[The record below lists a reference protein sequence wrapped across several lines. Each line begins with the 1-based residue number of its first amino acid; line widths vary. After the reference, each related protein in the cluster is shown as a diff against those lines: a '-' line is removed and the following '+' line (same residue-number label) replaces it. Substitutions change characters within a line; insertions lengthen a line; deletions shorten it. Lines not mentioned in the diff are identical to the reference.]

1 MKYVGAHVSAAG
13 GVENSVKNA
22 LDIGADGFAL
32 FTKNQRQWF
41 AKPLSEKNI
50 IKFKEYMQKHGFS
63 ADAILPHDS
72 YLINL
77 GHPETEKREKS
88 LKSFIDEAKRVESL
102 GLKYLN
108 FHPGSHLRKI
118 SEEEC
123 LDLICESLNFAIK
136 ESESCIFVLETTAG
150 QGSNLGYKFEHLAYI
165 IDNIKDKERIG
176 VCIDTAHIFA
186 AGYDIRTKEAYENT
200 MKKFDET
207 IGFKYLKGMHIND
220 SKAKFSSRVD
230 RHHSLGK
237 GEIGIDAFKFIMQ
250 DKRID
255 NIPLILETINPEIW
269 PQEIKFLKQMKNEES
284 NV

>member
-1 MKYVGAHVSAAG
+1 MKYIGAHVSAAG
-13 GVENSVKNA
+13 GVENAVKNA
-22 LDIGADGFAL
+22 VEIGADGFAL

-41 AKPLSEKNI
+41 AKPLSEENI
-50 IKFKEYMQKHGFS
+50 KKFKDYMQEHGFT
-63 ADAILPHDS
+63 ADAVLPHDS

-77 GHPETEKREKS
+77 GHPEVEKREKS

-108 FHPGSHLRKI
+108 FHPGSHLKKI

-123 LDLICESLNFAIK
+123 LDLISDSLNKAIK
-136 ESESCIFVLETTAG
+136 ETDSAVFVIETTAG

-165 IDNIKDKERIG
+165 IDKVTDKERIG

-186 AGYDIRTKEAYENT
+186 AGYDIRTKEAYEET
-200 MKKFDET
+200 MKKFDEI

-220 SKAKFSSRVD
+220 SKAKFASRVD

-255 NIPLILETINPEIW
+255 NIPLVLETIEPKIW
-269 PQEIKFLKQMKNEES
+269 AEEIKLLRSFD
-284 NV
+284 V

>member
-1 MKYVGAHVSAAG
+1 MKYIGAHVSAAG
-13 GVENSVKNA
+13 GVENAVKNA
-22 LDIGADGFAL
+22 VNIGASGFAL

-50 IKFKEYMQKHGFS
+50 TKFKEYMKEHNFT
-63 ADAILPHDS
+63 ADSVLPHDS

-77 GHPETEKREKS
+77 GHPEEEKRKKS
-88 LKSFIDEAKRVESL
+88 LKSFIDEAKRVEAL

-123 LDLICESLNFAIK
+123 LDLISESLNFAIK
-136 ESESCIFVLETTAG
+136 ETESCVFVLETTAG

-165 IDNIKDKERIG
+165 IDKVTDKERIG

-186 AGYDIRTKEAYENT
+186 AGYDIRTKETYEET
-200 MKKFDET
+200 MNKFDE
-207 IGFKYLKGMHIND
+207 IVGFKYLKGMHIND
-220 SKAKFSSRVD
+220 SKAKFNSRVD

-237 GEIGIDAFKFIMQ
+237 GEIGLDAFRFIMK

-255 NIPLILETINPEIW
+255 NIPLILETIDPDIW
-269 PQEIKFLKQMKNEES
+269 ADEIKLLKSFEDA
-284 NV
+284 V

>member
-1 MKYVGAHVSAAG
+1 MKYIGAHVSAAG
-13 GVENSVKNA
+13 GVENAVKNA
-22 LDIGADGFAL
+22 VEIGANGFAL

-50 IKFKEYMQKHGFS
+50 AKFKEYMQEHGFS
-63 ADAILPHDS
+63 ADAVLPHDS

-77 GHPETEKREKS
+77 GHPEEEKRKKS
-88 LKSFIDEAKRVESL
+88 LDSFIDEARRVEQL

-123 LDLICESLNFAIK
+123 LDLITESVNFAIK
-136 ESESCIFVLETTAG
+136 ETESCIFVLETTAG

-165 IDNIKDKERIG
+165 IDGIEDKERIG

-186 AGYDIRTKEAYENT
+186 AGYDIRTFDAYEKT
-200 MKKFDET
+200 MKEFDEI

-220 SKAKFSSRVD
+220 SKAKFASRVD

-250 DKRID
+250 DSRID
-255 NIPLILETINPEIW
+255 NIPLVLETIEPEIW
-269 PQEIKFLKQMKNEES
+269 AEEIKLLRSFEI
-284 NV
+284 

>member
-1 MKYVGAHVSAAG
+1 LKYVGAHVSAAG
-13 GVENSVKNA
+13 GVENAVINA
-22 LDIGADGFAL
+22 KEIGADGFAM

-50 IKFKEYMQKHGFS
+50 AKFKEYMKEHNFIP
-63 ADAILPHDS
+63 DAVLPHDS

-77 GHPETEKREKS
+77 GHPEEEKREKS

-108 FHPGSHLRKI
+108 FHPGSHLKKI

-123 LDLICESLNFAIK
+123 LELISNSVNKAID
-136 ESESCIFVLETTAG
+136 ETESCIFVIETTAG

-165 IDNIKDKERIG
+165 INRIKDKERIG

-186 AGYDIRTKEAYENT
+186 AGYDIRTKEAYEET
-200 MKKFDET
+200 MKKFDE
-207 IGFKYLKGMHIND
+207 IVGFKYLKGMHIND
-220 SKAKFSSRVD
+220 SKAKFASRVD

-255 NIPLILETINPEIW
+255 NIPLILETIDPSIW
-269 PQEIKFLKQMKNEES
+269 AEEIKMLRSFE

>member
-1 MKYVGAHVSAAG
+1 MKYIGAHVSAAG
-13 GVENSVKNA
+13 GVENAVKNA
-22 LDIGADGFAL
+22 VEIGANGFAL

-50 IKFKEYMQKHGFS
+50 SKFKEYMIEYGFS

-77 GHPETEKREKS
+77 GHPEEEKREKS
-88 LKSFIDEAKRVESL
+88 LNSFIDEARRVEAL

-123 LDLICESLNFAIK
+123 LDLISESVNKAIK
-136 ESESCIFVLETTAG
+136 ETESCIFVLETTAG

-165 IDNIKDKERIG
+165 IDKIEDKERIG

-186 AGYDIRTKEAYENT
+186 AGYDIRTKEAYEET
-200 MKKFDET
+200 MKKFDEI

-220 SKAKFSSRVD
+220 SKAKFASRVD

-237 GEIGIDAFKFIMQ
+237 GEIGLDAFKFIMQ

-255 NIPLILETINPEIW
+255 NIPLILETIDPDIWAEEI
-269 PQEIKFLKQMKNEES
+269 ELLRSFD
-284 NV
+284 V

>member
-1 MKYVGAHVSAAG
+1 MKYIGAHVSAAG
-13 GVENSVKNA
+13 GVENAVKNA
-22 LDIGADGFAL
+22 VNIGASGFAL

-50 IKFKEYMQKHGFS
+50 IKFKEYMKEHNFS
-63 ADAILPHDS
+63 ADSVLPHDS

-77 GHPETEKREKS
+77 GHPEIEKREKS
-88 LKSFIDEAKRVESL
+88 IKSFIDEAKRVEAL

-123 LDLICESLNFAIK
+123 LDLISESLNFAIK
-136 ESESCIFVLETTAG
+136 ETESCIFVIETTAG

-165 IDNIKDKERIG
+165 IDKVTDKERIG

-186 AGYDIRTKEAYENT
+186 AGYDIRTKETYEET
-200 MKKFDET
+200 MKKFDE
-207 IGFKYLKGMHIND
+207 IVGFKYLKGMHIND
-220 SKAKFSSRVD
+220 SKAKFNSRVD

-237 GEIGIDAFKFIMQ
+237 GEIGVDAFRFIMQ

-255 NIPLILETINPEIW
+255 NIPLILETIDPDIWADEINL
-269 PQEIKFLKQMKNEES
+269 LKSFENAI
-284 NV
+284 

>member
-1 MKYVGAHVSAAG
+1 MKYIGAHVSASG
-13 GVENSVKNA
+13 GVSNVIKNA
-22 LDIGADGFAL
+22 KEIEATAFAL

-41 AKPLSEKNI
+41 AKPLPQKEI
-50 IKFKEYMQKHGFS
+50 EKFKNLMQKYGFNK
-63 ADAILPHDS
+63 DMVLPHDS

-77 GHPETEKREKS
+77 GHPNIEKREKS
-88 LKSFIDEAKRVESL
+88 LKSFIDEAKRVEQL

-108 FHPGSHLRKI
+108 FHPGSHLREI

-123 LDLICESLNFAIK
+123 LENIANSINYAIK
-136 ESESCIFVLETTAG
+136 ETESCVFVMETTAG
-150 QGSNLGYKFEHLAYI
+150 QGSNLGYKFEHLAYL
-165 IDNIKDKERIG
+165 IDKAIDKERIG

-186 AGYDIRTKEAYENT
+186 AGYDIRTKETYEKT
-200 MKKFDET
+200 MKKFDNI

-220 SKAKFSSRVD
+220 SKAKFASRVD

-255 NIPLILETINPEIW
+255 NIPLILETIEPSLWPE
-269 PQEIKFLKQMKNEES
+269 EIKLLKS
-284 NV
+284 FANV

>member
-1 MKYVGAHVSAAG
+1 MKYIGAHVSAAG
-13 GVENSVKNA
+13 GVENAVKNA
-22 LDIGADGFAL
+22 VEIGANGFAL

-50 IKFKEYMQKHGFS
+50 AKFKEYMQEHGFS
-63 ADAILPHDS
+63 TDAVLPHDS

-77 GHPETEKREKS
+77 GHPEIEKREKS
-88 LKSFIDEAKRVESL
+88 LKSFIDEARRVESL

-108 FHPGSHLRKI
+108 FHPGSHLKKI

-123 LDLICESLNFAIK
+123 LDFITESLNTALK
-136 ESESCIFVLETTAG
+136 ETESSIFVMETTAG

-165 IDNIKDKERIG
+165 IDKIEDKERIG

-186 AGYDIRTKEAYENT
+186 AGYDIRTKEVYEET
-200 MKKFDET
+200 MKKFDE
-207 IGFKYLKGMHIND
+207 IVGFKYLKGMHIND
-220 SKAKFSSRVD
+220 SKAKFASRVD

-237 GEIGIDAFKFIMQ
+237 GEIGINAFKFIMQ

-255 NIPLILETINPEIW
+255 NIPLVLETIEPEIW
-269 PQEIKFLKQMKNEES
+269 AKEIKLLRSFD
-284 NV
+284 V

>member
-1 MKYVGAHVSAAG
+1 LKYIGAHVSAAG
-13 GVENSVKNA
+13 GVENAVKNA
-22 LDIGADGFAL
+22 VSIGAEGFAL

-50 IKFKEYMQKHGFS
+50 TKFKEYMKEHNFT
-63 ADAILPHDS
+63 ADSVLPHDS

-77 GHPETEKREKS
+77 GHPEEAKREKS
-88 LKSFIDEAKRVESL
+88 IKSFIDEAKRVEAL

-123 LDLICESLNFAIK
+123 LDLISESINFAIK
-136 ESESCIFVLETTAG
+136 ETESCIFVLETTAG

-165 IDNIKDKERIG
+165 IDKVTDKDRIG

-186 AGYDIRTKEAYENT
+186 AGYDIRTKEAYEKT
-200 MKKFDET
+200 MKKFDEI

-220 SKAKFSSRVD
+220 SKAKFASRVD

-237 GEIGIDAFKFIMQ
+237 GEIGLDAFKFIMQ
-250 DKRID
+250 DKRLD
-255 NIPLILETINPEIW
+255 NIPLILETIDPDIW
-269 PQEIKFLKQMKNEES
+269 ADEIKLLKSFE

>member
-1 MKYVGAHVSAAG
+1 MKFVGAHVSASG
-13 GVENSVKNA
+13 GVENAVKNA
-22 LDIGADGFAL
+22 VEIGANGFAL
-32 FTKNQRQWF
+32 FTKNQRQWK

-50 IKFKEYMQKHGFS
+50 SKFKKFMQEHGFTK
-63 ADAILPHDS
+63 DMVLPHDS

-77 GHPETEKREKS
+77 GHPEIEKREKS
-88 LKSFIDEAKRVESL
+88 LEAFIDEAKRVEIL

-108 FHPGSHLRKI
+108 FHPGSHLKKI

-123 LDLICESLNFAIK
+123 LDLISENVNKAIK
-136 ESESCIFVLETTAG
+136 ETESCVFVLETTAG

-165 IDNIKDKERIG
+165 IDKIEDKSRIG

-186 AGYDIRTKEAYENT
+186 AGYDIRTKEAYEET
-200 MKKFDET
+200 MKKFEET

-220 SKAKFSSRVD
+220 SKAKFASRVD

-237 GEIGIDAFKFIMQ
+237 GEIGLETFKFIMQ
-250 DKRID
+250 DERID
-255 NIPLILETINPEIW
+255 NIPLILETIEPQIW
-269 PQEIKFLKQMKNEES
+269 PDEIKLLKSFE

>member
-13 GVENSVKNA
+13 GVENAVINAKN
-22 LDIGADGFAL
+22 IGASGFAL

-41 AKPLSEKNI
+41 AKPLEEKKI
-50 IKFKEYMQKHGFS
+50 AKFKEYMQEYGFS
-63 ADAILPHDS
+63 ADAVLPHDS

-77 GHPETEKREKS
+77 GHPEIEKREKS
-88 LKSFIDEAKRVESL
+88 LNSFIDEAKRVEQL

-108 FHPGSHLRKI
+108 FHPGSHLKKI

-123 LDLICESLNFAIK
+123 LDFIAESLNTALK
-136 ESESCIFVLETTAG
+136 ETESAVFVMETTAG
-150 QGSNLGYKFEHLAYI
+150 QGSNLGYKFEHLAHI
-165 IDNIKDKERIG
+165 IDKIDDKERIG

-186 AGYDIRTKEAYENT
+186 AGYDIRTKEAYEET
-200 MKKFDET
+200 MQKFDDT
-207 IGFKYLKGMHIND
+207 VGFKYLKGMHIND
-220 SKAKFSSRVD
+220 SKAKFASRVD

-255 NIPLILETINPEIW
+255 NIPLVLETIDPEIW
-269 PQEIKFLKQMKNEES
+269 AEEIKLLKSFE

>member
-1 MKYVGAHVSAAG
+1 LKYVGAHVSAAG
-13 GVENSVKNA
+13 GVENAVIRAKE
-22 LDIGADGFAL
+22 IGANGFAL

-50 IKFKEYMQKHGFS
+50 AKFKEYMQEHNFTP
-63 ADAILPHDS
+63 DAILPHDS

-77 GHPETEKREKS
+77 GHPEEEKREKS
-88 LKSFIDEAKRVESL
+88 LKSFIDEAKRVETL

-108 FHPGSHLRKI
+108 FHPGSHLKKI
-118 SEEEC
+118 SEEKC
-123 LDLICESLNFAIK
+123 LDLISESVNKAIN
-136 ESESCIFVLETTAG
+136 ETESCIFVIETTAG

-165 IDNIKDKERIG
+165 IDKVKDKQRIG

-186 AGYDIRTKEAYENT
+186 AGYDIRTQEAYEDT
-200 MKKFDET
+200 MKKFDE
-207 IGFKYLKGMHIND
+207 IVGFKYLKGMHIND
-220 SKAKFSSRVD
+220 SKAKFASRVD

-237 GEIGIDAFKFIMQ
+237 GEIGLDAFKFIML

-255 NIPLILETINPEIW
+255 NIPLILETIDPEIW
-269 PQEIKFLKQMKNEES
+269 AEEIKMLRSFE

>member
-1 MKYVGAHVSAAG
+1 LKYVGAHVSTAG
-13 GVENSVKNA
+13 GVENAVLNA
-22 LDIGADGFAL
+22 KEIGADGFAL

-41 AKPLSEKNI
+41 AKPLNEKNI
-50 IKFKEYMQKHGFS
+50 EKFKEYMQKHNFTPDGV
-63 ADAILPHDS
+63 LPHDS

-77 GHPETEKREKS
+77 GHPEKEKREKS
-88 LKSFIDEAKRVESL
+88 LQSFIDEAKRVETL

-123 LDLICESLNFAIK
+123 LDLISDSLNKAIK
-136 ESESCIFVLETTAG
+136 ETDSCIFVIETTAG

-165 IDNIKDKERIG
+165 IDKVKDKERIG

-186 AGYDIRTKEAYENT
+186 AGYDIRTKKAYEET
-200 MKKFDET
+200 MQEFDE
-207 IGFKYLKGMHIND
+207 IVGFKYLKGMHIND
-220 SKAKFSSRVD
+220 SKAKFASRVD

-250 DKRID
+250 DTRID
-255 NIPLILETINPEIW
+255 NIPLILETIEPKIW
-269 PQEIKFLKQMKNEES
+269 AEEIKLLKSFE

>member
-1 MKYVGAHVSAAG
+1 LKYVGAHVSAAG
-13 GVENSVKNA
+13 GVENAVINA
-22 LDIGADGFAL
+22 KEIGADGFAM

-50 IKFKEYMQKHGFS
+50 AKFKEYMKEHNFIP
-63 ADAILPHDS
+63 DAVLPHDS

-77 GHPETEKREKS
+77 GHPEEEKREKS

-108 FHPGSHLRKI
+108 FHPGSHLKKI

-123 LDLICESLNFAIK
+123 LELISNSVNKAID
-136 ESESCIFVLETTAG
+136 ETESCIFVIETTAG

-165 IDNIKDKERIG
+165 INRIKDKERIG

-186 AGYDIRTKEAYENT
+186 AGYDIRTKEAYEET
-200 MKKFDET
+200 MKKFDE
-207 IGFKYLKGMHIND
+207 IVGFKYLKGMHIND
-220 SKAKFSSRVD
+220 SKAKFASRVD

-237 GEIGIDAFKFIMQ
+237 GEIGIDAFKFIME

-255 NIPLILETINPEIW
+255 NIPLILETIDPSIW
-269 PQEIKFLKQMKNEES
+269 AEEIKMLRSFE